1 MVRLRQRIWE
11 ELGQEKG
18 RMFVEAEA
26 EVSGQ
31 QVVITEDGSTV
42 EGNETRMEDD
52 RREVEVVEERME
64 SAASKATDK
73 EVEKVRKVKRVSKE
87 RTVDEKEIKERE
99 RVRER
104 EREEEER
111 EFRRNRA

>member
-1 MVRLRQRIWE
+1 MRQRIWE
-11 ELGQEKG
+11 ELGQAKG

-26 EVSGQ
+26 GGSGQ
-31 QVVITEDGSTV
+31 QVVITEDDGTV

-73 EVEKVRKVKRVSKE
+73 EVEKVRKVRRVSKE

-104 EREEEER
+104 GAKSRGR
-111 EFRRNRA
+111 